1 MRLRK
6 KPKKDT
12 LINFFVP
19 KFLWTMFILIT
30 YMIGSAIPIPL
41 GGTMAEAKS
50 NYVLQLASNATGGDI
65 SNLTLLSLGLGPWM
79 SSMII
84 WQVLVMIKPLGL
96 GSLSERE
103 SGYLRNILILFL
115 SIVQSIGIVLSF
127 KIDVD
132 YETKVGVVIMLIAGG
147 FLTVWLAYLNAAKG
161 VGGSM
166 LIMLFK
172 MITGVEQQLGET
184 FKMLSKISNGK
195 WIMVLVALAI
205 LILVIM
211 SVIMERS
218 EYRIPVTRVMINND
232 LNKDSYIPIKVNN
245 GGGMAIMFAMSL
257 FMIVNYLL
265 QIIAHHFPVGFLKT
279 FAKGVSMYSFAG
291 ATLYVIVLFAL
302 AIMFGFVNIDAGQ
315 IAEGLRNSGDY
326 IKNVKPG
333 KDTKRYLTKY
343 VAFFSIVG
351 SIYITLVAGGPLY
364 IGAIQP
370 KYAKVVMIP
379 GIAMMSFGMI
389 FNVQEQIR
397 AAKSLYSYKK
407 WIK

>member
-127 KIDVD
+127 KMNVD

-147 FLTVWLAYLNAAKG
+147 FFTVWLAYLNAAKG

-195 WIMVLVALAI
+195 WIMALVALAI

-343 VAFFSIVG
+343 VAFFSRVG

-364 IGAIQP
+364 IGAMQP

-379 GIAMMSFGMI
+379 GIAMMCFGMI

>member
-127 KIDVD
+127 KMNVD

>member
-1 MRLRK
+1 
-6 KPKKDT
+6 
-12 LINFFVP
+12 
-19 KFLWTMFILIT
+19 
-30 YMIGSAIPIPL
+30 
-41 GGTMAEAKS
+41 
-50 NYVLQLASNATGGDI
+50 
-65 SNLTLLSLGLGPWM
+65 
-79 SSMII
+79 
-84 WQVLVMIKPLGL
+84 MIKPLGL

-127 KIDVD
+127 KMNVD

-147 FLTVWLAYLNAAKG
+147 FFTVWLAYLNAAKG

>member
-127 KIDVD
+127 KMNVD

-379 GIAMMSFGMI
+379 GIAMMCFGMI

>member
-127 KIDVD
+127 KMNVD
-132 YETKVGVVIMLIAGG
+132 YETKVGVVIMLIA
-147 FLTVWLAYLNAAKG
+147 V
-161 VGGSM
+161 
-166 LIMLFK
+166 
-172 MITGVEQQLGET
+172 
-184 FKMLSKISNGK
+184 
-195 WIMVLVALAI
+195 
-205 LILVIM
+205 
-211 SVIMERS
+211 
-218 EYRIPVTRVMINND
+218 
-232 LNKDSYIPIKVNN
+232 
-245 GGGMAIMFAMSL
+245 
-257 FMIVNYLL
+257 
-265 QIIAHHFPVGFLKT
+265 
-279 FAKGVSMYSFAG
+279 
-291 ATLYVIVLFAL
+291 
-302 AIMFGFVNIDAGQ
+302 
-315 IAEGLRNSGDY
+315 
-326 IKNVKPG
+326 
-333 KDTKRYLTKY
+333 
-343 VAFFSIVG
+343 
-351 SIYITLVAGGPLY
+351 
-364 IGAIQP
+364 
-370 KYAKVVMIP
+370 
-379 GIAMMSFGMI
+379 
-389 FNVQEQIR
+389 
-397 AAKSLYSYKK
+397 
-407 WIK
+407 

>member
-379 GIAMMSFGMI
+379 GIAMMCFGMI

>member
-12 LINFFVP
+12 LINFFMP

-84 WQVLVMIKPLGL
+84 WQVVMMIKPLGL
-96 GSLSERE
+96 SSLSERE
-103 SGYLRNILILFL
+103 SGYLRNILILLL
-115 SIVQSIGIVLSF
+115 SIVQSIGIMLSF
-127 KIDVD
+127 KMDV
-132 YETKVGVVIMLIAGG
+132 EFEAKVGIVIMLIAGG
-147 FLTVWLAYLNAAKG
+147 FLTVWLAYLNADKG

-184 FKMLSKISNGK
+184 FKMLSKNTNGK
-195 WIMVLVALAI
+195 WIISLVALAI
-205 LILVIM
+205 LIMIII

-218 EYRIPVTRVMINND
+218 EYRISVTRVMINND

-265 QIIAHHFPVGFLKT
+265 QIIAHHFPVGFLKM

-291 ATLYVIVLFAL
+291 ATLYIIVLFAL

-315 IAEGLRNSGDY
+315 IAEGLRNGGDY

-333 KDTKRYLTKY
+333 RDTKRYLTKY
-343 VAFFSIVG
+343 VAFFSVVG
-351 SIYITLVAGGPLY
+351 AIYITLVAGGPLY
-364 IGAIQP
+364 IGVVEP

-379 GIAMMSFGMI
+379 GIAMMCFGMI

-397 AAKSLYSYKK
+397 AARSLYSYRK

>member
-127 KIDVD
+127 KMNVD

-370 KYAKVVMIP
+370 KYARVVMIP
-379 GIAMMSFGMI
+379 GIAMMCFGMI

>member
-127 KIDVD
+127 KMNVD

-265 QIIAHHFPVGFLKT
+265 QIIAHHFSVGFLKT

-379 GIAMMSFGMI
+379 GIAMMCFGMI

>member
-127 KIDVD
+127 KMNVD

-184 FKMLSKISNGK
+184 FKMLSKINNGK
-195 WIMVLVALAI
+195 WIMALVALAI

-291 ATLYVIVLFAL
+291 ATLYVIVLFSL
-302 AIMFGFVNIDAGQ
+302 SIMFGFVNIDAGQ

-364 IGAIQP
+364 IGAMQP

-379 GIAMMSFGMI
+379 GIAMMYFGMI

>member
-115 SIVQSIGIVLSF
+115 SIVQSIGIVLGF
-127 KIDVD
+127 KMNVD
-132 YETKVGVVIMLIAGG
+132 YETKVGVIIMLIAGG

-195 WIMVLVALAI
+195 WIMALVALTI

-379 GIAMMSFGMI
+379 GIAMMCFGMI

>member
-195 WIMVLVALAI
+195 WIMALVALAI

-379 GIAMMSFGMI
+379 GIAMMCFGMI

>member
-19 KFLWTMFILIT
+19 KFLWTMFILII

-127 KIDVD
+127 KMNVD

>member
-127 KIDVD
+127 KMNVD

-333 KDTKRYLTKY
+333 KDTKRYLIKY

-379 GIAMMSFGMI
+379 GIAMMCFGMI

>member
-127 KIDVD
+127 KMNVD

-195 WIMVLVALAI
+195 WIMALVALAI

-291 ATLYVIVLFAL
+291 ATLYVIVLFSL
-302 AIMFGFVNIDAGQ
+302 SIMFGFVNIDAGQ

-364 IGAIQP
+364 IGAMQP

-379 GIAMMSFGMI
+379 GIAMMCFGMI

>member
-115 SIVQSIGIVLSF
+115 SIVQSIGIVLGF
-127 KIDVD
+127 KMNVD

-195 WIMVLVALAI
+195 WIMALVALAI

-379 GIAMMSFGMI
+379 GIAMMCFGMI

>member
-115 SIVQSIGIVLSF
+115 SIVQSIGIVLGF
-127 KIDVD
+127 KMNVD

-370 KYAKVVMIP
+370 KYARVVMIP
-379 GIAMMSFGMI
+379 GIAMMCFGMI

>member
-195 WIMVLVALAI
+195 WIMALVALAI

-291 ATLYVIVLFAL
+291 ATLYVIVLFSL
-302 AIMFGFVNIDAGQ
+302 SIMFGFVNIDAGQ

-364 IGAIQP
+364 IGAMQP

-379 GIAMMSFGMI
+379 GIAMMCFGMI

>member
-115 SIVQSIGIVLSF
+115 SIVQSIGIVLGF
-127 KIDVD
+127 KMNVD

-161 VGGSM
+161 IGGSM

-195 WIMVLVALAI
+195 WIMALVALTI

-379 GIAMMSFGMI
+379 GIAMMCFGMI

>member
-1 MRLRK
+1 
-6 KPKKDT
+6 
-12 LINFFVP
+12 
-19 KFLWTMFILIT
+19 MFILIT

>member
-127 KIDVD
+127 K
-132 YETKVGVVIMLIAGG
+132 
-147 FLTVWLAYLNAAKG
+147 
-161 VGGSM
+161 
-166 LIMLFK
+166 

-195 WIMVLVALAI
+195 WIMALVALAI

-232 LNKDSYIPIKVNN
+232 LNKDSYIPIKVNT

-257 FMIVNYLL
+257 FMIVSYLL

-291 ATLYVIVLFAL
+291 ATLYVIVLFSL
-302 AIMFGFVNIDAGQ
+302 SIMFGFVNIDAGQ

-326 IKNVKPG
+326 IRNVKPG

-379 GIAMMSFGMI
+379 GIAMMCFGMI

>member
-1 MRLRK
+1 KM
-6 KPKKDT
+6 
-12 LINFFVP
+12 N
-19 KFLWTMFILIT
+19 
-30 YMIGSAIPIPL
+30 
-41 GGTMAEAKS
+41 
-50 NYVLQLASNATGGDI
+50 
-65 SNLTLLSLGLGPWM
+65 
-79 SSMII
+79 
-84 WQVLVMIKPLGL
+84 
-96 GSLSERE
+96 
-103 SGYLRNILILFL
+103 
-115 SIVQSIGIVLSF
+115 
-127 KIDVD
+127 VD

-147 FLTVWLAYLNAAKG
+147 FFTVWLAYLNAAKG

-265 QIIAHHFPVGFLKT
+265 QIIAHHFPVGFL
-279 FAKGVSMYSFAG
+279 
-291 ATLYVIVLFAL
+291 
-302 AIMFGFVNIDAGQ
+302 NIDAGQ
-315 IAEGLRNSGDY
+315 IAEGLRNSSDY

-389 FNVQEQIR
+389 
-397 AAKSLYSYKK
+397 
-407 WIK
+407 

>member
-127 KIDVD
+127 KMNVD

-205 LILVIM
+205 LILVIL

-379 GIAMMSFGMI
+379 GIAMMCFGMI

>member
-65 SNLTLLSLGLGPWM
+65 LNLTLLSLGLGPWM

-127 KIDVD
+127 KMNVD

>member
-19 KFLWTMFILIT
+19 KFLWTMFILII

-127 KIDVD
+127 KMNVD

-379 GIAMMSFGMI
+379 GIAMMCFGMI

>member
-127 KIDVD
+127 KMNVD

-195 WIMVLVALAI
+195 WIMALVALAI

-379 GIAMMSFGMI
+379 GIAMMCFGMI

>member
-147 FLTVWLAYLNAAKG
+147 FLTVWLAYLNASKG

-379 GIAMMSFGMI
+379 GIAMMCFGMI

>member
-1 MRLRK
+1 
-6 KPKKDT
+6 
-12 LINFFVP
+12 
-19 KFLWTMFILIT
+19 
-30 YMIGSAIPIPL
+30 
-41 GGTMAEAKS
+41 
-50 NYVLQLASNATGGDI
+50 
-65 SNLTLLSLGLGPWM
+65 
-79 SSMII
+79 
-84 WQVLVMIKPLGL
+84 
-96 GSLSERE
+96 
-103 SGYLRNILILFL
+103 
-115 SIVQSIGIVLSF
+115 
-127 KIDVD
+127 
-132 YETKVGVVIMLIAGG
+132 
-147 FLTVWLAYLNAAKG
+147 
-161 VGGSM
+161 
-166 LIMLFK
+166 
-172 MITGVEQQLGET
+172 
-184 FKMLSKISNGK
+184 
-195 WIMVLVALAI
+195 
-205 LILVIM
+205 
-211 SVIMERS
+211 MERS

-379 GIAMMSFGMI
+379 GIAMMCFGMI

>member
-127 KIDVD
+127 KMNVD

-232 LNKDSYIPIKVNN
+232 LNKDSYIPIKVNT

-257 FMIVNYLL
+257 FMIVSYLL

-291 ATLYVIVLFAL
+291 ATLYVIVLFSL
-302 AIMFGFVNIDAGQ
+302 SIMFGFVNIDAGQ

-364 IGAIQP
+364 IGAMQP

-379 GIAMMSFGMI
+379 GIAMMCFGMI

>member
-96 GSLSERE
+96 GSLSEGE

-195 WIMVLVALAI
+195 WIMALVALAI

-351 SIYITLVAGGPLY
+351 SMYITLVAGGPLY

-379 GIAMMSFGMI
+379 GIAMMCFGMI

>member
-127 KIDVD
+127 KMNVD

-333 KDTKRYLTKY
+333 KDTKRYLIKY

>member
-195 WIMVLVALAI
+195 WIMALVALAI

>member
-205 LILVIM
+205 LILVIL

-379 GIAMMSFGMI
+379 GIAMMCFGMI